1 MKNTIKTAF
10 LFAVLFVSFMM
21 YSCKDEW
28 NEHYDRDQTLPD
40 QNLYELIKESSS
52 LSRYVY
58 WLVIILH
65 VSITLLRNRILK

>member
-52 LSRYVY
+52 LS
-58 WLVIILH
+58 
-65 VSITLLRNRILK
+65 KFA